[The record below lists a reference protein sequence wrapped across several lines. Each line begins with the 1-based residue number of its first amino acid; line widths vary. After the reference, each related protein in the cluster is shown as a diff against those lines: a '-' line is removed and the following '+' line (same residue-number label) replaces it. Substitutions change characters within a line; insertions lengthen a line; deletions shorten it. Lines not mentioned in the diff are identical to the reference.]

1 MYCSKC
7 GKQIPT
13 GTICSECAAQTAS
26 NSNQQAQ
33 QPYQQPQQPQQAYYQ
48 PQQAYYQPQPT
59 YQQAYQ
65 TYQQPVKPKQ
75 PQPQKKYA
83 PENRMV
89 GFPKALTSTILS
101 NVGFIFVY
109 IAMIV
114 AAIEPGAGLFFTLLS
129 LPLVIIPLIYGI
141 ESIKVFAASKNYT
154 PKPIATLILG
164 IAGLSMSAL
173 SAIFAFVSFIISVTL
188 I

>member
-13 GTICSECAAQTAS
+13 GTICSECAAQTVS

-33 QPYQQPQQPQQAYYQ
+33 QPYQQ

-101 NVGFIFVY
+101 NVGFIFVLY